1 MYEKLDQYIK
11 QFLNYLTVRQYSAS
25 TIESYTLTLNR
36 FKKYCEINKISA
48 EKLFAL
54 QTIIDFINQLNSNE
68 ITKQKLSEMT
78 RINYI
83 SKLRIFFKYLVDNTI
98 ILLNPFDS
106 IDKIHSPKRLPKY
119 IPDESE
125 INKILAQIKLNNHF
139 GCRDRAMIELFYS
152 TGIRRKE
159 LVNLSIYDVDLI
171 NGFIR
176 VIKGKGGK
184 DRIIPVGKIACKHLA
199 NYINNARPWLLK
211 NKSINEKT
219 LFLTQFGKK
228 FSPEWVNMRL
238 RQYLEKAGLKN
249 KKISCHSF
257 RHSCATEMLK
267 GKATIRHVQQML
279 GHTYL
284 SSTQVYTQVL
294 PLDLLDVHKRCH
306 PSWTLFE
313 K

>member
-1 MYEKLDQYIK
+1 MYEKLVQFIN
-11 QFLNYLTVRQYSAS
+11 QFLNSLTVKQYSAS
-25 TIESYTLTLNR
+25 SIESYTLTLNR

-54 QTIIDFINQLNSNE
+54 QTMVDFISQLNSNE
-68 ITKQKLSEMT
+68 ILNCPLSEASK
-78 RINYI
+78 INYI
-83 SKLRIFFKYLVDNTI
+83 SKLRMFYKYLSDNNI

-106 IDKIHSPKRLPKY
+106 LDKMRRPKHLPKY

-139 GCRDRAMIELFYS
+139 GYRDRAMIELFYS

-159 LVNLSIYDVDLI
+159 LVNLSIYDIDLI

-199 NYINNARPWLLK
+199 NYINTARPWLLK

-219 LFLTQFGKK
+219 LFLTQYGKK
-228 FSPEWVNMRL
+228 FSPEWVNIRL
-238 RQYLEKAGLKN
+238 RQYLEKAGLNK

-279 GHTYL
+279 GHKYL